1 MVFEN
6 WRQSDFVLFSLWF
19 EGMKRN
25 AHLLGVCSV
34 SKGLV
39 AVFYLCFMLMLYEL
53 IIEQSFI
60 LHIYLFF
67 SLFFLPSAVM

>member
-39 AVFYLCFMLMLYEL
+39 AVFYLCFML

>member
-1 MVFEN
+1 
-6 WRQSDFVLFSLWF
+6 
-19 EGMKRN
+19 MKGN
-25 AHLLGVCSV
+25 AHLLSVCSV

-39 AVFYLCFMLMLYEL
+39 TVFYLCFMLMLCEL
-53 IIEQSFI
+53 IIEQFFI